1 MAVAD
6 SDSANSA
13 DEGRVRYRPGIFTS
27 VNLLLGILAY
37 SLLPLLASSPAI
49 HAHRLTAAGLQLV
62 IAEVVALQMALW
74 FAVRRCGS
82 EELPFWQGVALVAR
96 YMKTGWIYT
105 DMVMGGIGVLL
116 FLVIADV
123 IAFTPNP
130 RLFYYRVLH
139 RFYRIRLVQ

>member
-6 SDSANSA
+6 SDSANSKG
-13 DEGRVRYRPGIFTS
+13 DDRIRYRPGIFTS
-27 VNLLLGILAY
+27 LNLLLGILAY
-37 SLLPLLASSPAI
+37 SLLPLLASWPAI
-49 HAHRLTAAGLQLV
+49 HAHRVTTADWQL
-62 IAEVVALQMALW
+62 IFAEVVALQMALW
-74 FAVRRCGS
+74 WAVRRCGS

-123 IAFTPNP
+123 IAFTPTP
-130 RLFYYRVLH
+130 RLFYYRLLH
-139 RFYRIRLVQ
+139 RFYRTRLVQ

>member
-1 MAVAD
+1 MTVAD
-6 SDSANSA
+6 SDSANSKA
-13 DEGRVRYRPGIFTS
+13 EGPVRYRPGIFTR
-27 VNLLLGILAY
+27 VNLLLGILTY
-37 SLLPLLASSPAI
+37 SLLPLLASWPAI
-49 HAHRLTAAGLQLV
+49 HAHHVTSADWQLI

-105 DMVMGGIGVLL
+105 DMVMGGIGVVM
-116 FLVIADV
+116 FLVIADI

-130 RLFYYRVLH
+130 RIFYYRVLH